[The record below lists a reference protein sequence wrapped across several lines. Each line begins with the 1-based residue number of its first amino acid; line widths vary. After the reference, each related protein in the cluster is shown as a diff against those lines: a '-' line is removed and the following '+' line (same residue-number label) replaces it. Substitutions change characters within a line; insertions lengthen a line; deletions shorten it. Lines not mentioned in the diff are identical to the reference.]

1 MSGSAATPA
10 LPRRTRPDF
19 GHRSDATEWLDQ
31 AELPPRDLAAV
42 LRDLAR
48 FNRALFGHYP
58 ILRWLARAAREPAP
72 PRPLLILDAGCGY
85 GDLLRAIGRWAARRG
100 LPVSLVGI
108 DLNPETIRIAR
119 AAAAPG
125 EHIEFV
131 VGDALRFVPR
141 RPVDLIVNS
150 LLAHH
155 LPDSG
160 IDALLRWMEAT
171 AQRGWLIADLQRH
184 PFPYYAIAAAGALLH
199 AHPVVVAD
207 GQISVTRSLTRAEW
221 KCRLAAAGLPPGAVA
236 VRWFLFRWLV
246 GRLR

>member
-1 MSGSAATPA
+1 MSARAANST
-10 LPRRTRPDF
+10 LPPRAPPDF
-19 GHRSDATEWLDQ
+19 GHRSDAQEWLDQ
-31 AELPPRDLAAV
+31 AELPPRELAAV

-48 FNRALFGHYP
+48 FNKALLGHYP
-58 ILRWLARAAREPAP
+58 ILRWLARAARGPAP
-72 PRPLLILDAGCGY
+72 PRPLVILDAGCGY
-85 GDLLRAIGRWAARRG
+85 GDLLRAIGRWAGRRG

-119 AAAAPG
+119 AAAEPG

-131 VGDALRFVPR
+131 VGDALRFVPPG
-141 RPVDLIVNS
+141 PVDLIVNS
-150 LLAHH
+150 LFAHH

-160 IDALLRWMEAT
+160 IDTLLRWMDAT

-184 PFPYYAIAAAGALLH
+184 PVPYYAIAAAGALLR

-207 GQISVTRSLTRAEW
+207 GKISVTRSLTRAEW
-221 KCRLAAAGLPPGAVA
+221 KCRLAAAGLPPGMAT

-246 GRLR
+246 GHLR